1 MFAIFFKHK
10 ILSVAILVFLFFS
23 IICQILL
30 GVIFHKMIEAS
41 DNMPTTKN
49 KLLKQ
54 CKLKYINCY
63 QLNGKIMNTSVFVD
77 KFIAKIRI
85 MGLSL
90 EKLSHL
96 SGQFTLLSVVVAGIC
111 VCISLAAGDTLFQI
125 IPYYLVSILGLYLYF
140 SVSGIVDTAGKK
152 KLLKTN
158 LVDYLENHLS
168 PRLEEEEYQEMGKKE
183 VQKPVAGIHVNE
195 MKLINEK
202 EDEIVNLDMDD
213 YSDELENYLKEFFA

>member
-1 MFAIFFKHK
+1 MFTIFFKHK
-10 ILSVAILVFLFFS
+10 ILSVTILILLFLS
-23 IICQILL
+23 IICQVLL
-30 GVIFHKMIEAS
+30 GVIFHKMIEES

-85 MGLSL
+85 MGFSL
-90 EKLSHL
+90 EKISHL

-111 VCISLAAGDTLFQI
+111 VCINLAAGDTLFQI

-140 SVSGIVDTAGKK
+140 SISGIVDTMGKK
-152 KLLKTN
+152 NLLKTN

-168 PRLEEEEYQEMGKKE
+168 PRLEEENKGIGNPI
-183 VQKPVAGIHVNE
+183 VQKPAEGAYTNE
-195 MKLINEK
+195 IKLVKENEK
-202 EDEIVNLDMDD
+202 ETIHPDMAD
-213 YSDELENYLKEFFA
+213 YNDELENYLKEFFA